1 MLLLFT
7 LTLNDEKFELFGKDI
22 LVPACIIVK
31 PVNKLRPLFTNEF
44 LKFVAVLAI
53 FCKLFIFA
61 IID

>member
-44 LKFVAVLAI
+44 
-53 FCKLFIFA
+53 
-61 IID
+61 